1 MKWSWKEESEVLQ
14 CRNLPTNFL
23 ADTSRA
29 LVGSPSLVS
38 PPASKATFK
47 MPLAPPSSAIH
58 VKNGTPGFLSAP
70 G

>member
-1 MKWSWKEESEVLQ
+1 MR
-14 CRNLPTNFL
+14 CRAPDFAGNFL
-23 ADTSRA
+23 AY
-29 LVGSPSLVS
+29 GSWAPVSPPSLVS
-38 PPASKATFK
+38 PLASKSTFK